1 MAVELALV
9 DAERKGFR
17 LAMIGRACALAA
29 IAAFY
34 FAVFPWPNN
43 IAMTALFLA
52 AGGVGLMPL
61 ALVGGRFERTGRFAI
76 FAFDMAGI
84 SAMLAFAPL
93 SSGADIPQNF
103 IFFSSRHLYYYV
115 VVALSVL
122 TLSPALVLWSGLCA
136 VIGLGGAV
144 GWIVQ
149 GMERLVSFGDMPRG
163 PTREQFMAVVLDPDF
178 LAIPVRVS
186 EGLVIA
192 LSTAMAALAVHRARN
207 VVRAH
212 AALEERRGRVQQ
224 LLGRYVPPQ
233 VAQQLVDRGQLAPQ
247 LRRAT
252 ILFADVEGFTR
263 LSEQLTAEQVI
274 GLLNGFFDAAA
285 KLVEERG
292 GIVVNHIG
300 DALIAAF
307 NAPLPVEDHASRAV
321 DAARALQ
328 ALVSRQDFQGHRLR
342 LRVGVATGPVAA
354 GTVGGIRRQTYTV
367 YGDTVN
373 VAQRLERLNKEFGT
387 DSLIC
392 GTTFE
397 AARSACTDAVAMGS
411 VQVRGRAGPV
421 QVFAFGASGDRS
433 VQEQT
438 ESGTWRM
445 DGRRG
450 TSAGGISDGG

>member
-1 MAVELALV
+1 MSELQPATHGGSAAVELALA

-17 LAMIGRACALAA
+17 LAVIGRACALVA
-29 IAAFY
+29 IAVFY

-43 IAMTALFLA
+43 IGMTAVFLA
-52 AGGVGLMPL
+52 AAGVGLVPL
-61 ALVGGRFERTGRFAI
+61 ALVGGRFERAGRFAL

-93 SSGADIPQNF
+93 SSGDEIPQNF

-136 VIGLGGAV
+136 VAGLAGATA
-144 GWIVQ
+144 WIVS
-149 GMERLVSFGDMPRG
+149 GMDQLVSFGDLPRG
-163 PTREQFMAVVLDPDF
+163 PTREQFMAVVLSPNF

-192 LSTAMAALAVHRARN
+192 LSTTVAALAVHRARN

-212 AALEERRGRVQQ
+212 AAVEEKRGRIQQ
-224 LLGRYVPPQ
+224 LLGRYVPVQ
-233 VAQQLVDRGQLAPQ
+233 VAQQLVDAGQLAPQ
-247 LRRAT
+247 MRHAT
-252 ILFADVEGFTR
+252 ILFADIEGFTR
-263 LSEQLTAEQVI
+263 LAERLTAPRVI
-274 GLLNGFFDAAA
+274 GLLNAFFDAAA
-285 KLVEERG
+285 TVVEERG
-292 GIVVNHIG
+292 GIVVNHLG

-328 ALVSRQDFQGHRLR
+328 ALVSGRDFQGHRLR
-342 LRVGVATGPVAA
+342 LRVGIATGPVAA
-354 GTVGGIRRQTYTV
+354 GTVGGATRQTYTV

-373 VAQRLERLNKEFGT
+373 VAQRLERLNKELET

-392 GTTFE
+392 GATFE
-397 AARSACTDAVAMGS
+397 AARSVCADAVAMGS
-411 VQVRGRAGPV
+411 VQVRGREGAIE
-421 QVFAFGASGDRS
+421 VFALRS
-433 VQEQT
+433 AQERAQ
-438 ESGTWRM
+438 R
-445 DGRRG
+445 
-450 TSAGGISDGG
+450 